1 MSVAGQAG
9 DTPGTHVQRVREEGG
24 LFFSHLGGL
33 SGAEC
38 RFRGV
43 FYEKG
48 FLHNI
53 NKRED
58 DSYNGK
64 GNFYGKLEYSMHRT
78 ERGYTYSFNEA

>member
-48 FLHNI
+48 FLPDFSTI
-53 NKRED
+53 KERTIPI
-58 DSYNGK
+58 
-64 GNFYGKLEYSMHRT
+64 T
-78 ERGYTYSFNEA
+78 ERENFTVN